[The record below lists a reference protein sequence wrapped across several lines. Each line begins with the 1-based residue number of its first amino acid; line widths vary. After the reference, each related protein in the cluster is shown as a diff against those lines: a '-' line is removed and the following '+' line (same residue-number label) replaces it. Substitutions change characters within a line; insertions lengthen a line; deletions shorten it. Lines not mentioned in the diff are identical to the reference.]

1 MSSFGI
7 GFWVNFLI
15 VVPSVVPVMLKSL
28 EYDERR
34 GDFSVGAN
42 VRDAACYVSWAFAR
56 AYNPGDM
63 ARYVKDIAKYDFI

>member
-7 GFWVNFLI
+7 SFWVNFLT

-63 ARYVKDIAKYDFI
+63 AKYVKDIAKYDFI